1 MFYVF
6 MKTHN
11 NTDTPEIRRFQGV
24 SLHLI
29 LSCARQI
36 RAKFGQ
42 IFIPYRTK
50 SARRSYESWD
60 ARRGIL
66 YRTKSARRSYELLAA
81 RRGIPYQIKSRF
93 YTVCSPA
100 SCSTSLTLSPEHI
113 ATSSIVSFPI
123 FSIL

>member
-6 MKTHN
+6 MKIYN
-11 NTDTPEIRRFQGV
+11 NTDTPEIRHFQGV

-36 RAKFGQ
+36 
-42 IFIPYRTK
+42 FILYRTV
-50 SARRSYESWD
+50 SASRGHALWD
-60 ARRGIL
+60 ARMGIL
-66 YRTKSARRSYELLAA
+66 YRTKSARRKYELLAA
-81 RRGIPYQIKSRF
+81 RTGIPYQIKSRF

-100 SCSTSLTLSPEHI
+100 SCSTSSILSPEHI